1 MSEYLSSFRHGNGEH
16 VYYLNKEGRERVS
29 SQKVCKKTN
38 QVDHYLMR
46 NSLYIALKCPVNWRN
61 ELRMKAA
68 DVEIIADAC
77 FEDHKGT
84 IHIIEVDHT
93 QKMIENRKKIEKYR
107 KIVEL
112 TNRTFY
118 FHWITMTHYRQK
130 QLQDLCQ
137 GLNANVTLAQDHQ

>member
-1 MSEYLSSFRHGNGEH
+1 
-16 VYYLNKEGRERVS
+16 
-29 SQKVCKKTN
+29 
-38 QVDHYLMR
+38 
-46 NSLYIALKCPVNWRN
+46 
-61 ELRMKAA
+61 MKAA

-77 FEDHKGT
+77 FEDQKGT

-93 QKMIENRKKIEKYR
+93 QKMIENRKKMEKYR
-107 KIVEL
+107 KIAEL

-118 FHWITMTHYRQK
+118 FHWITTTHYRRK